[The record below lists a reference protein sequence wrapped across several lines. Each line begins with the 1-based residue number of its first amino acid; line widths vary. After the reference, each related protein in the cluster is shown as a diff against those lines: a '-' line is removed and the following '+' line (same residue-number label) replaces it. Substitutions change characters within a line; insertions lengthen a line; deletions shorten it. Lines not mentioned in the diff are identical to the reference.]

1 MIIEAWSE
9 KIAQSI
15 KKTDENITVSIPVMK
30 FALIIIINFTIP
42 VIVSLLIG
50 LLTGKFLET
59 GTAIVFFVLLRL
71 LSGGFHFQSPIPC
84 MITMVVIT
92 ALPPHFSLPDM
103 WITAFTAVALIL
115 AALLAPSNL
124 RGYHTM
130 PEKYYPLM
138 KAASVLLIGTNLF
151 IHSSVIASV
160 FLIQGILLFRWKE
173 V

>member
-9 KIAQSI
+9 KIARSI
-15 KKTDENITVSIPVMK
+15 KNTNENITVSIPVMK

-42 VIVSLLIG
+42 VVVSLLIG
-50 LLTGKFLET
+50 LWTGKFLET
-59 GTAIVFFVLLRL
+59 LTAITFFVVLRL

-92 ALPPHFSLPDM
+92 AVPPHVSLPDM
-103 WITAFTAVALIL
+103 WSTAFTIAALIL

-138 KAASVLLIGTNLF
+138 KAASVLLIYSNF
-151 IHSSVIASV
+151 FFHSSVIASV